1 MINLY
6 VMIAIV
12 LANAIAVGIIYRM
25 IKKLPKKEI
34 LIFIAISFASM
45 YMAIS
50 VIYWLSG
57 FGIEK
62 EIPEGIK
69 SVITYLFVPINV
81 LLFIP
86 YLASQYSKLRQKQIK
101 KGQLQKKVV
110 GLGILLVLVLLLEY
124 FCFNNLQKYI
134 LNMDTEEKQS
144 SSNVENKI
152 ETNEEIAQNH
162 EIQTNEET
170 VQHTENTNQE
180 ETNQEI

>member
-1 MINLY
+1 MTNLY

-12 LANAIAVGIIYRM
+12 LANAIAVGIIYQA

-50 VIYWLSG
+50 AIYWLSG

-62 EIPEGIK
+62 EIHEGIK
-69 SVITYLFVPINV
+69 SVVTYLFVPINV

-101 KGQLQKKVV
+101 KGQLQKKAI
-110 GLGILLVLVLLLEY
+110 GIGILLVLVLVLEY
-124 FCFNNLQKYI
+124 FCFSNLQKYI
-134 LNMDTEEKQS
+134 INIDTEEKQS
-144 SSNVENKI
+144 NMNRKSETEEKEEMVQNHEI
-152 ETNEEIAQNH
+152 ETNEEIM
-162 EIQTNEET
+162 
-170 VQHTENTNQE
+170 QHTENTNQE
-180 ETNQEI
+180 QTNQEM